1 MIFVWQVSNSLNENS
16 SVIWQDRVLSKDL
29 PIKPKV
35 RKTRFSSK
43 SLALAKFSL
52 NFRYKFK
59 ISFHKPFDVEKQIKS
74 VMSKSLKGLK
84 VWNATKLC
92 PIALVKRQLSSL
104 WPMRSNSCWQIP
116 GQSVASN
123 CAGRHS
129 RMSHVC
135 SKILRREEGSGEA
148 YFYLVSAKS
157 QIFFYYW
164 ALPMKTV
171 FTLRIKIYHDDMM
184 AYLHAALLC
193 TCVTSCSRCVLHP

>member
-43 SLALAKFSL
+43 SLSLAKFSL

-59 ISFHKPFDVEKQIKS
+59 IIFPQTIWWESQDLES
-74 VMSKSLKGLK
+74 LK

-92 PIALVKRQLSSL
+92 PKVLVKLQLSSL

-123 CAGRHS
+123 CTGRHS

-135 SKILRREEGSGEA
+135 SKILRRREVETDAMRGLLLSR
-148 YFYLVSAKS
+148 SSKKS
-157 QIFFYYW
+157 NLF
-164 ALPMKTV
+164 
-171 FTLRIKIYHDDMM
+171 
-184 AYLHAALLC
+184 LLFS
-193 TCVTSCSRCVLHP
+193 SCHENSLYSED